1 MDTVP
6 TLLFGRNKLF
16 REGLKSL
23 LKGSQFNVVGEADDV
38 GMMDLAEDLELGL
51 ILIDLSSNPVH
62 IVEDLHHLAS
72 VFPDA
77 PVVILNDNL
86 CSNTLASCLAAGAA
100 GYLMK
105 DISLDALLISL
116 QLVVLGEKVFPTH
129 LAALLVNGV
138 ANTVPA
144 NIPPDNSFGLSER
157 EMQILQCLVQGDFEQ
172 ADRQPPEHHGGDRQG
187 PHEEPAAEDQ
197 RQQPHASRHL
207 GAQQRPAA
215 QRRAGAVEFR
225 FHIVITIVVSNG
237 DAAAFGGARA
247 LPTRASPDRDFAL
260 RRLCPGPPGAAAF
273 FRPRLVARHPLAQ
286 WRPPLARVSSRT
298 DFPETAAGR
307 NRPPARGRRVG
318 PAAAQGCCTSM
329 P

>member
-38 GMMDLAEDLELGL
+38 GVMDLPADIEPGL
-51 ILIDLSSNPVH
+51 ILIDLSSNPSH
-62 IVEDLHHLAS
+62 IVDDLNHLGS

-86 CSNTLASCLAAGAA
+86 CSTTLASCLAAGAA

-157 EMQILQCLVQGDFEQ
+157 EMQILQCLVNHTSGICPEATVKVHMKSLLRKINVSNRTQ
-172 ADRQPPEHHGGDRQG
+172 AAIWALNNGLLPNSGMAPPESD
-187 PHEEPAAEDQ
+187 
-197 RQQPHASRHL
+197 
-207 GAQQRPAA
+207 
-215 QRRAGAVEFR
+215 
-225 FHIVITIVVSNG
+225 
-237 DAAAFGGARA
+237 
-247 LPTRASPDRDFAL
+247 
-260 RRLCPGPPGAAAF
+260 
-273 FRPRLVARHPLAQ
+273 
-286 WRPPLARVSSRT
+286 
-298 DFPETAAGR
+298 
-307 NRPPARGRRVG
+307 
-318 PAAAQGCCTSM
+318 TSQSQ
-329 P
+329 

>member
-23 LKGSQFNVVGEADDV
+23 LKGSQFNVIGESDDV
-38 GMMDLAEDLELGL
+38 GMMDFPEDIEPGL

-62 IVEDLHHLAS
+62 IVDDLHHLGS
-72 VFPDA
+72 VFADS

-157 EMQILQCLVQGDFEQ
+157 EMQILQCLVQGDSNKLIANRLSITEATVKVHMKSLLRKINVSNRTQ
-172 ADRQPPEHHGGDRQG
+172 AAIWALNNGLLPN
-187 PHEEPAAEDQ
+187 
-197 RQQPHASRHL
+197 
-207 GAQQRPAA
+207 
-215 QRRAGAVEFR
+215 AGALP
-225 FHIVITIVVSNG
+225 SN
-237 DAAAFGGARA
+237 
-247 LPTRASPDRDFAL
+247 PDSS
-260 RRLCPGPPGAAAF
+260 
-273 FRPRLVARHPLAQ
+273 
-286 WRPPLARVSSRT
+286 SSR
-298 DFPETAAGR
+298 
-307 NRPPARGRRVG
+307 
-318 PAAAQGCCTSM
+318 
-329 P
+329 

>member
-38 GMMDLAEDLELGL
+38 GMLDLANDVEPGL
-51 ILIDLSSNPVH
+51 ILIDLSSNPAH
-62 IVEDLHHLAS
+62 IVDDLNHLGS

-86 CSNTLASCLAAGAA
+86 CSTTLASCLAAGAA

-157 EMQILQCLVQGDFEQ
+157 EMQILQCLVQGDSNKLI
-172 ADRQPPEHHGGDRQG
+172 ANRL
-187 PHEEPAAEDQ
+187 
-197 RQQPHASRHL
+197 S
-207 GAQQRPAA
+207 
-215 QRRAGAVEFR
+215 
-225 FHIVITIVVSNG
+225 ITEATVKVHMKSLLRKINVSNRTQ
-237 DAAAFGGARA
+237 AAIWA
-247 LPTRASPDRDFAL
+247 LNNGLMPNAAVT
-260 RRLCPGPPGAAAF
+260 PPGSD
-273 FRPRLVARHPLAQ
+273 
-286 WRPPLARVSSRT
+286 SSRS
-298 DFPETAAGR
+298 
-307 NRPPARGRRVG
+307 
-318 PAAAQGCCTSM
+318 Q
-329 P
+329 